1 MSFSIEFQVSKL
13 QKEEVKHQTAVENDK
28 PVLAGKRNL
37 MDDCLVQ
44 MAQSITILTQCY
56 KIDNLINSSGMM
68 FWGKMLCVVVII
80 ASWHVEV
87 IDN

>member
-1 MSFSIEFQVSKL
+1 MSFSIEFQVTKL
-13 QKEEVKHQTAVENDK
+13 QEEEVKHQTDFEKDK
-28 PVLAGKRNL
+28 LELAGKLNL

-56 KIDNLINSSGMM
+56 RIDNLVNGSGTM
-68 FWGKMLCVVVII
+68 FWGEMVCAVVII
-80 ASWHVEV
+80 ASWHDQV